1 MYKTHIRPI
10 RDIRNNYADID
21 KIVNDHDHVI
31 ITNNGRGTSVLI
43 GIEEYAQYEQFLHTQ
58 YIKRKLDE
66 AEDSAKNP
74 NTRWLSEDEFW
85 SSIEDHHEI

>member
-1 MYKTHIRPI
+1 MYKTHIRPV

-43 GIEEYAQYEQFLHTQ
+43 GIEEYAQYEAFLHTR
-58 YIKRKLDE
+58 YIKQKLDE
-66 AEDSAKNP
+66 AEVSAGNP
-74 NTRWLSEDEFW
+74 DTKWLSEEEFW
-85 SSIEDHHEI
+85 SSFDNSL